1 VPIFRVERM
10 TKRKERR
17 INKSLLVDISKN
29 GLDQMGVTVNVSR
42 RGMRIVTTEAIRK
55 RSRVQILLAA
65 DDEIYAVTGLV
76 VWKKKKTEVK
86 GEDAPVGLGIEI
98 EKASPGYKKFISAAR
113 KKTLPAAKKSR
124 HG

>member
-1 VPIFRVERM
+1 M
-10 TKRKERR
+10 TKRKETR
-17 INKSLLVDISKN
+17 IKKSLLVDISKN

-65 DDEIYAVTGLV
+65 DDEIYSVTGLV
-76 VWKKKKTEVK
+76 VWKKKKAEIN

-98 EKASPGYKKFISAAR
+98 EKASPGYKKFIAAAR
-113 KKTLPAAKKSR
+113 KKSLPAAKKSR